1 MRLIYQIGN
10 RGDCRNELTSKSDNA
25 FQDMKEYFIKMN
37 ENINKFFLTKNSF
50 KIYQPYCG

>member
-10 RGDCRNELTSKSDNA
+10 RSDCRNELTSKSDNA

-37 ENINKFFLTKNSF
+37 ENINKFFLTKNYF

>member
-10 RGDCRNELTSKSDNA
+10 RSDCRNELTNKSDNA

-37 ENINKFFLTKNSF
+37 ENLNKFFNKKLF
-50 KIYQPYCG
+50 